1 MCGISGIINLNGK
14 PVGENDIR
22 LMMEKMKH
30 RGPDDEGVFI
40 DGNVGLGFV
49 RLSILD
55 LSIAGHQPMHSHNNR
70 YVIIFNGEVY
80 NYIEIREELK
90 NDFHFKTGTDTEVVL
105 AAYQKWGKSCLDKF
119 NGMFAFVIFDKNTK
133 QIFAARDR
141 FGIKPFYYYRD
152 EEKFIFASE
161 IKSILP
167 LLKSRSINNSIV
179 LDYVAY
185 NRTDHTNKTFFNG
198 IKKLRHGYTLLINK
212 TKIDFVQWYNLRDK
226 IKDKKTILSRDEYQ
240 EILTDSVKLRLRS
253 DVRVGVSLSGGLDSS
268 SITSLVL
275 NKLNLPNISSFSA
288 VYNTN
293 ESYDEYEFIKLY
305 SSQMD
310 NMFYTYPSKETFLND
325 YKEFIGSHSEPVND
339 VGSYIQYKV
348 MELVSKQ
355 VKVVLDGQGADEQ
368 LGGYH
373 NFFGSYYKELLNSGK
388 LLKFIKENFHYLS
401 QHKSP
406 EALKYFIYY
415 ILPIKLKK
423 STNKLAKGSINKE
436 FFNSY
441 SKDSSIISDI
451 YHPLSLHDSLIQHFE
466 YKLEHLLKWDDINS
480 MKFSIESRVPFLD
493 YRLVEASLNLP
504 SDLILKNGTTKYLL
518 RESMKDILPKKI
530 VERKDKKGFSN
541 PRREWFK
548 TPEFQELI
556 FDTLNSNDFQNLNI
570 FDVKDATQKYK
581 NHLADKSDYSI
592 DIWKWININEWKKQ
606 IVDK

>member
-1 MCGISGIINLNGK
+1 MCGISGVINLNGK

-90 NDFHFKTGTDTEVVL
+90 NDYHFKTGTDTEVVL
-105 AAYQKWGKSCLDKF
+105 AAYQKWGKFCLDKF

-548 TPEFQELI
+548 TPEF
-556 FDTLNSNDFQNLNI
+556 
-570 FDVKDATQKYK
+570 
-581 NHLADKSDYSI
+581 
-592 DIWKWININEWKKQ
+592 
-606 IVDK
+606 

>member
-1 MCGISGIINLNGK
+1 MCGISGVINLNGK

-119 NGMFAFVIFDKNTK
+119 NGMFAFVIFDKDTK

-141 FGIKPFYYYRD
+141 FGIKPFYYYQD

-212 TKIDFVQWYNLRDK
+212 TKIDFVQWYSLRDK

-348 MELVSKQ
+348 MELVSKH

>member
-1 MCGISGIINLNGK
+1 MCGISGVINLNGK

-141 FGIKPFYYYRD
+141 FGIKPFYYYQD

-212 TKIDFVQWYNLRDK
+212 TKIDFVQWYSLRDK

-348 MELVSKQ
+348 MELVSKH

>member
-1 MCGISGIINLNGK
+1 MCGISGVINLNGK

-141 FGIKPFYYYRD
+141 FGIKPFYYYQD

-348 MELVSKQ
+348 MELVSKH

>member
-141 FGIKPFYYYRD
+141 FGIKPFYYYQD

-348 MELVSKQ
+348 MELVSKH

>member
-119 NGMFAFVIFDKNTK
+119 NGMFAFVIFDKDTK

-141 FGIKPFYYYRD
+141 FGIKPFYYYQD

-212 TKIDFVQWYNLRDK
+212 TKIDFVQWYSLRDK

-348 MELVSKQ
+348 MELVSKH

>member
-90 NDFHFKTGTDTEVVL
+90 NDYHFKTGTDTEVVL
-105 AAYQKWGKSCLDKF
+105 AAYQKWGKFCLDKF

-310 NMFYTYPSKETFLND
+310 NMFYTYPSKKTFLND

-388 LLKFIKENFHYLS
+388 LLKFIKENIHYLS

-415 ILPIKLKK
+415 ILPIELKK

-441 SKDSSIISDI
+441 SKVSSIISDI

-480 MKFSIESRVPFLD
+480 MKFSVESRVPFLD

-518 RESMKDILPKKI
+518 RESMKDILPNKI

-548 TPEFQELI
+548 APEFQELI